1 MPIIRT
7 ISVLL
12 ILLPISIYAQRLN
25 EHGLKMVTAPYSL
38 EFDLEENKY
47 SSDEFS
53 GKCKLISDGYE
64 GELTIYKFRDP
75 IKISDSFTLVK
86 GQRKLNFYKH

>member
-25 EHGLKMVTAPYSL
+25 EHGLKMVSEVEVFDWELDKILLNLIWKKTNIRLMSL
-38 EFDLEENKY
+38 AESVN
-47 SSDEFS
+47 
-53 GKCKLISDGYE
+53 
-64 GELTIYKFRDP
+64 
-75 IKISDSFTLVK
+75 
-86 GQRKLNFYKH
+86 